1 MNKKILSLFLIVLV
15 SLVVV
20 GLVVQDQLS
29 SLQTQVN
36 ELQTQNS
43 ELESQLSV
51 LQDQFDEL
59 LLEKRELN
67 DRLNDYSLELVKDR
81 NLKLEITDFV
91 WKGASTPV
99 VGVTLAH
106 SYNVTIKN
114 DEAVPIFGLKL
125 TATLIRGGI
134 KIGDE
139 GTMQISR
146 LNRGMMEVSGFGP
159 LTVLGTDLK
168 GAMCLVQLSLGD
180 KTIDEYTGHIG

>member
-1 MNKKILSLFLIVLV
+1 MNKKILSIVLIVIIT
-15 SLVVV
+15 LVVM
-20 GLVVQDQLS
+20 GLFVQDQLS
-29 SLQTQVN
+29 SLKTQIN

-43 ELESQLSV
+43 ELESQLSA

-59 LLEKRELN
+59 LLEKRELS
-67 DRLNDYSLELVKDR
+67 DRLNDYSLELVKNS

-91 WKGASTPV
+91 WEGGFHPI
-99 VGVTLAH
+99 VGVTLIH
-106 SYNVTIKN
+106 PYNVTIKN

-159 LTVLGTDLK
+159 LTTLGTDLK
-168 GAMCLVQLSLGD
+168 DAVCLIQLSLGD
-180 KTIDEYTGHIG
+180 KIIDEYTGKI